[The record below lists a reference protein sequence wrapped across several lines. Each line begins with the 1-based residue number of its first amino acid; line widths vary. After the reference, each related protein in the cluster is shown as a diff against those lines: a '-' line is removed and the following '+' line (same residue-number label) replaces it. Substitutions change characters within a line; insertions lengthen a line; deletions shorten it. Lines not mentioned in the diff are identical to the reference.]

1 MGKLSILSI
10 VTELAMQSTRADQD
24 SVNVQQYWQILRRR
38 WLPASLLMGSVFAL
52 TTAFTLLQKPTY
64 EGEGKLLFNKTSR
77 VSSLTSLSEK
87 AGELSGLTQLSNPL
101 DTEAEV
107 IRSQPLARKAIAEL
121 RLNDRQGEPLSIEE
135 FLKKLKVKSVRGTDI
150 LGISYRS
157 TDAKEAA
164 DVVNF
169 LVQTYLEN
177 NIRNNRAEAT
187 AAREFITKQLPE
199 VEARVSQTELL
210 LRRFKEQNR
219 VVALGEEAKV
229 AVEGLKEISDEIT
242 KAKAEFADANSRSI
256 LLQGQLG
263 FTASQATALTA
274 LSQSNSVQRVLL
286 EYRQVQDKLAV
297 ERTRYTPSHPEI
309 VNLRAKEEA
318 LRSQLNTRIAQTLG
332 TPEAVPDQNLEL
344 GALRQTLT
352 SDLLKVQA
360 ERQGLRD
367 RVSVLTTAL
376 ATDQKRADQL
386 PRLEQQQGELQ
397 RQVEVARSTYEQLLK
412 RLQEVQVIEN
422 QNVGNARIVSAASVP
437 DKPVAPRILLNLLL
451 GGFVGV
457 MLGFMAA
464 LLLEAIDKSVKTVEE
479 AKRFLDYPLL
489 GTIPQ
494 LEQKPNKEIDSSV
507 LPVRDNPHSPASAA
521 FEMLETTLGFTL
533 TDKSLKMI
541 TVTSALPTEGKSFV
555 AANLAVATAQMGKR
569 VLLIDADMRR
579 PTQHHIW
586 NLTNLKGLSDI
597 LVGQANSQTSAQ
609 EVLVN
614 LDVLTAGTIPPNPMA
629 LLNSKQIADTLEE
642 IRDEYD
648 FIIID
653 TPPIALTADGL
664 TLGKLADGV
673 LLVIRPGVVNSDA
686 IHTMTSL
693 FSQASSHVLG
703 IVANGITSK
712 NESGSYYNRD
722 RYYGNSPHTGK
733 KGIKAVFK

>member
-1 MGKLSILSI
+1 
-10 VTELAMQSTRADQD
+10 MQSTRADQD
-24 SVNVQQYWQILRRR
+24 SLNVQQYGQILRRR

-52 TTAFTLLQKPTY
+52 TTSFTLLQKPTY

-107 IRSQPLARKAIAEL
+107 IRSQPLARKAISAL
-121 RLNDRQGEPLSIEE
+121 HLNDRPGEPLSVEE

-157 TDAKEAA
+157 TNAKEAA

-169 LVQTYLEN
+169 LVQTYLED
-177 NIRNNRAEAT
+177 NIRNNRAEAI
-187 AAREFITKQLPE
+187 AARQFITKQLPE

-219 VVALGEEAKV
+219 IVALEEEAKV

-242 KAKAEFADANSRSI
+242 KAKAEFANANSRSV
-256 LLQGQLG
+256 LLQSQLG

-274 LSQSNSVQRVLL
+274 LSQSNSVQRVLSD
-286 EYRQVQDKLAV
+286 YRQVQDKLAV
-297 ERTRYTPSHPEI
+297 ERTRYKNNHPEI

-332 TPEAVPDQNLEL
+332 TSQAVSDQNMEL

-367 RVSVLTTAL
+367 RVTVLTTAL
-376 ATDQKRADQL
+376 ATDQQRADLL

-397 RQVEVARSTYEQLLK
+397 RQVQVARSTYEQLLK

-422 QNVGNARIVSAASVP
+422 QNIGNARIVSSAIVP

-457 MLGFMAA
+457 ILGFMAA

-494 LEQKPNKEIDSSV
+494 LGQKPHKEIESSG

-533 TDKSLKMI
+533 TDTLKMI

-586 NLTNLKGLSDI
+586 NLTNLKGLSDV
-597 LVGQANSQTSAQ
+597 LVGQATHQTTIQ

-629 LLNSKQIADTLEE
+629 LLNSKQIANTLEE

-712 NESGSYYNRD
+712 NESGSYYSRD
-722 RYYGNSPHTGK
+722 RYYGDSPRNPK
-733 KGIKAVFK
+733 QGIKAVFKQREERVSG

>member
-1 MGKLSILSI
+1 
-10 VTELAMQSTRADQD
+10 MQSTRADQD
-24 SVNVQQYWQILRRR
+24 SVNIQQYWQIVSRR

-121 RLNDRQGEPLSIEE
+121 HLNDRKGEPLSIEE

-274 LSQSNSVQRVLL
+274 LSQSNSVQRVLSD
-286 EYRQVQDKLAV
+286 YRQVQDKLAV

-309 VNLRAKEEA
+309 VSLRAKEEA

-367 RVSVLTTAL
+367 RVTVLTTAL

-422 QNVGNARIVSAASVP
+422 QNVGNARIVSAATVL

-494 LEQKPNKEIDSSV
+494 LEQKLNKEIDSSV

-586 NLTNLKGLSDI
+586 NLTNLKGLSDV

-629 LLNSKQIADTLEE
+629 LLNSQQIADTLEA

-686 IHTMTSL
+686 IHTMKSL

-722 RYYGNSPHTGK
+722 QYYGSSPRTDK